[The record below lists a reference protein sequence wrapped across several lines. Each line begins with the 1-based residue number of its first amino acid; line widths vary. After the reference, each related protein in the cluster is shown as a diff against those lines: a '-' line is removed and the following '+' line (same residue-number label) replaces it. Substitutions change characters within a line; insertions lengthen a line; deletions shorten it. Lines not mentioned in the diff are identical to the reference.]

1 MIFKQIF
8 TEKLNSYYTVLPN
21 IIYRYMNLHA
31 VLHIILFNEQMLI
44 ENVYD
49 NASQTVISNQF

>member
-21 IIYRYMNLHA
+21 IIYMNLHA